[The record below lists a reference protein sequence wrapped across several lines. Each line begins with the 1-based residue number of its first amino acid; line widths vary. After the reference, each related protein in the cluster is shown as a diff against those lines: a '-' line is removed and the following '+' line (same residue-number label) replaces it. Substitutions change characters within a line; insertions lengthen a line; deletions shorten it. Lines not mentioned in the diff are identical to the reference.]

1 MKIGKILSKINY
13 WKHQLSIDKN
23 KKLRNKLFEII
34 KIKKKQ
40 TYDYG
45 EGFFYQ
51 SIPAINLAGL
61 RDTKQRLE
69 ILKLD
74 EIVEGKKV
82 LDIGCNI
89 GSILIELKSNY
100 KKAIGIDYNQ
110 ECINVGKQVIDN
122 LQKKKLELICED
134 FNTFDFKEKFDVVL
148 SLANHSTFDKGISDT
163 KFYFKK
169 IKSLIKKG
177 GVLVIE
183 SHAPLFEKK
192 EDFEKTLNLN
202 YILVDYD
209 LVFESSYNFGNVY
222 DRGRSFKIFQRKQ

>member
-13 WKHQLSIDKN
+13 WKHLLSIDKSKKFR
-23 KKLRNKLFEII
+23 KKLIEII
-34 KIKKKQ
+34 DIKKKQ

-51 SIPAINLAGL
+51 SIPTINLAGL
-61 RDTKQRLE
+61 RDTKKRLE

-74 EIVEGKKV
+74 ELVAEKKV

-110 ECINVGKQVIDN
+110 ECIDVGKHVIEN
-122 LQKKKLELICED
+122 LQKKNLELICDD
-134 FNTFDFKEKFDVVL
+134 FNTFDFKERFDVIL

-169 IKSLIKKG
+169 IKSIIKEG

-192 EDFEKTLNLN
+192 EDFEKTLKLN
-202 YILVDYD
+202 DISIDYN
-209 LVFESSYNFGNVY
+209 LVFESSYNFGNIY